1 MLLMLH
7 IFPFPKQVEASSTYN
22 LLYITGLAASPPA
35 SRPVPA
41 GRLPVDQLCCSSLST
56 IDHRLW
62 QPLLGQLLEHGG
74 VLLVFHTFWE
84 FCGVCGEAARSQ
96 RAVGSW
102 RDQIHGVQRQGQDE
116 GSRLLCS
123 KGVQGMKVTE
133 LGSSRGTR
141 QDLSC
146 HAQGLRSSLFPLS
159 SNHLN
164 KYFCE
169 RGTKGARTVYYRGRS
184 PGWVPKAEENTEEEE
199 IPISI
204 VGQG

>member
-1 MLLMLH
+1 
-7 IFPFPKQVEASSTYN
+7 
-22 LLYITGLAASPPA
+22 
-35 SRPVPA
+35 
-41 GRLPVDQLCCSSLST
+41 
-56 IDHRLW
+56 
-62 QPLLGQLLEHGG
+62 
-74 VLLVFHTFWE
+74 
-84 FCGVCGEAARSQ
+84 
-96 RAVGSW
+96 
-102 RDQIHGVQRQGQDE
+102 
-116 GSRLLCS
+116 
-123 KGVQGMKVTE
+123 MKVTE

-169 RGTKGARTVYYRGRS
+169 GGTKGARTVYYRGRS